1 MTRRPERL
9 SLDVADWPARD
20 QAAWVAARQA
30 ARPLDDGGLAAGWS
44 AKTVSQT
51 EKGYSLWLGCL
62 ARHGLLD
69 PHVAPGARLTRA
81 TLTLFGQELLAR
93 VAPQTAASRV
103 RDLSVMIRVLDPDAD
118 RSLVRRMQANLAR
131 RAPPSR
137 AKRERMVAPSLLF
150 AAGLA
155 RMDRVEHEQHRKHD
169 VRNVRYRDG
178 LLMAILAARAFRL
191 GNLAQMRVGRH
202 ITKVDGVY
210 VCSFGAAETKNG
222 RELVEP
228 LPAELTPYIDRYLTE
243 VRPALLRG
251 HVSDAF
257 WVSTYRAALSEQQ
270 IYTKVC
276 AATEEELGVKLSPH
290 LFRDALATGIA
301 IDDPEHIRMASR
313 LLGHAD
319 PRTTERHYTHA
330 QAITASRRYNKVVL
344 PLRDAAVAAS
354 TNEEDFPCAP

>member
-1 MTRRPERL
+1 MKRAERL
-9 SLDVADWPARD
+9 SLDLADWPLRD
-20 QAAWVAARQA
+20 RAAWASARQPA
-30 ARPLDDGGLAAGWS
+30 SPLDDGGLAAGWS
-44 AKTVSQT
+44 TKTVRQT
-51 EKGYSLWLGCL
+51 EKGYRLWLGCL
-62 ARHGLLD
+62 ARHGRLD
-69 PHVAPGARLTRA
+69 PDAAPGARLTRE
-81 TLTLFGQELLAR
+81 TLTLFGNELVAR

-103 RDLSVMIRVLDPDAD
+103 RDLSVMIRALDPDAD

-137 AKRERMVAPSLLF
+137 AKRERMIAPSLLF

-155 RMDRVEHEQHRKHD
+155 RMDRVEHEQHRKLD

-178 LLMAILAARAFRL
+178 LLMAILAARAFRR
-191 GNLAQMRVGRH
+191 GNLAQMRVGKH
-202 ITKVDGVY
+202 ITKVDGIY
-210 VCSFGAAETKNG
+210 VCSFTAAETKNR

-228 LPAELTPYIDRYLTE
+228 LPAVLTPYIDRYLAE
-243 VRPALLRG
+243 IRSALLRG
-251 HVSDAF
+251 HICDAF

-276 AATEEELGVKLSPH
+276 AATEEELGVRLSPH

-301 IDDPEHIRMASR
+301 TDDPEHIRMASR

-319 PRTTERHYTHA
+319 PRTTERHYIHA
-330 QAITASRRYNKVVL
+330 QAIIASRRYNGVVL

-354 TNEEDFPCAP
+354 SEEEEPSCV

>member
-1 MTRRPERL
+1 MTKRTDRL

-20 QAAWVAARQA
+20 RAAWLAARQSA
-30 ARPLDDGGLAAGWS
+30 GPLDDGGLAAGWS
-44 AKTVSQT
+44 TKTVRQT

-69 PHVAPGARLTRA
+69 PDVASGARLTRA
-81 TLTLFGQELLAR
+81 TLTLFGTELLAR
-93 VAPQTAASRV
+93 LAPQTAASRV
-103 RDLSVMIRVLDPDAD
+103 RDLSVMIRALDPAAD
-118 RSLVRRMQANLAR
+118 RTLVKRMQATLAR

-137 AKRERMVAPSLLF
+137 VKRERMIAPALLF

-178 LLMAILAARAFRL
+178 LMLAVLAARAFRR
-191 GNLAQMRVGRH
+191 GNLAQMQLSQH
-202 ITKVDGVY
+202 IAKVDGVY
-210 VCSFGAAETKNG
+210 VCSFGAAETKNR

-228 LPAELTPYIDRYLTE
+228 LPVALTPYIDRYLAE

-251 HVSDAF
+251 HVCDAF
-257 WVSTYRAALSEQQ
+257 WVSTYRRALSEQS

-276 AATEEELGVKLSPH
+276 AATEEELGVRLNPH

-301 IDDPEHIRMASR
+301 TDDPEHIRMASR

-319 PRTTERHYTHA
+319 PRTTERHYIHA
-330 QAITASRRYNKVVL
+330 QALRASRRYNVVVL
-344 PLRDAAVAAS
+344 PLRAAALATS
-354 TNEEDFPCAP
+354 TDQEEPSCA

>member
-1 MTRRPERL
+1 MKRVERL

-20 QAAWVAARQA
+20 RAAWAAARKPA
-30 ARPLDDGGLAAGWS
+30 APLDDGGLAAGWS
-44 AKTVSQT
+44 PKTVRQA

-62 ARHGLLD
+62 ARHGRLD
-69 PHVAPGARLTRA
+69 SDASPDARLTRE
-81 TLTLFGQELLAR
+81 TLTLFGKELLAR

-103 RDLSVMIRVLDPDAD
+103 RDLSVMIRVLDPNAD
-118 RSLVRRMQANLAR
+118 RSLLRRLQANVAR

-137 AKRERMVAPSLLF
+137 AKRERMIAPSLLF

-155 RMDRVEHEQHRKHD
+155 RMDRVEHEHYRKHD

-178 LLMAILAARAFRL
+178 LMLAILAARAFRR
-191 GNLAQMRVGRH
+191 GNLHGMRIGRH
-202 ITKVDGVY
+202 ITRIDGVY
-210 VCSFGAAETKNG
+210 VCTFTAAETKNR

-228 LPAELTPYIDRYLTE
+228 LPEALTRYIERYLAD

-251 HVSDAF
+251 HASDAF
-257 WVSTYRAALSEQQ
+257 WVSTYRRALSEQS
-270 IYTKVC
+270 IYLKVC
-276 AATEEELGVKLSPH
+276 AATEEELGVRLSPH

-301 IDDPEHIRMASR
+301 TDDPEHIRMASR

-319 PRTTERHYTHA
+319 QRTTERHYIHA
-330 QAITASRRYNKVVL
+330 QALTASRRYNKVVL

-354 TNEEDFPCAP
+354 TDEEDSRCVP